1 MFFYKP
7 KDYLEPKANSL
18 ERQNEMVEVFPGT
31 QFYYDRRFLYIP
43 RNVFARAAK
52 RWISEELSHAVIALD
67 IVRAELL
74 KLYKEI
80 EATFPDGLSK
90 QSAKAD
96 RRNTHEAFPGGPTR
110 DIYEP
115 IRDIFLKAE
124 EKYDERNT
132 ELVPFKVSEWDANS

>member
-18 ERQNEMVEVFPGT
+18 KRQNETVEVFPGT
-31 QFYYDRRFLYIP
+31 HLYSDRRFLYIF
-43 RNVFARAAK
+43 RNVFVRAAK

-67 IVRAELL
+67 IVRTELL
-74 KLYKEI
+74 KLYQEI
-80 EATFPDGLSK
+80 EATFPDDLSK
-90 QSAKAD
+90 LSAKAD

-110 DIYEP
+110 DIYKP

-124 EKYDERNT
+124 KKYDERNT
-132 ELVPFKVSEWDANS
+132 ELGPFKVSE